1 MLGIDDPF
9 VLTAYLGIIATTL
22 LSLVYGLVRRNAA
35 LDEVAPE
42 DRQWALDEKKVD
54 DEL

>member
-1 MLGIDDPF
+1 MLGIDDPL
-9 VLTAYLGIIATTL
+9 VLTAFLGCIAVTV

-35 LDEVAPE
+35 PDELTQE
-42 DRQWALDEKKVD
+42 DRAWALEEKKVD